1 MIFKSFSQFLTES
14 NSASFSPINEKQDEV
29 FKLKLHNAETGA
41 GESANFSI
49 VAKINPSND
58 ATEAQALNLI
68 KTYTENRLA
77 DDEKFKSAA
86 KGTVVFITIDRLKQR
101 NLTLINND
109 QAILRAVL
117 SFRMADRF
125 DMTKAA
131 GLTPYMKP
139 GGIAIWLD
147 TDMAKLAIEGQTVDP
162 NSEENQK
169 KIKNDTAE
177 ETETEKTKETIKPVE
192 LPAADA
198 EVLAFLKE
206 KLLGDGGKSALAK
219 SGVKSREVKFAQ
231 LILLDNTFSTVLP
244 NLKLSTT
251 LGAADGSYG
260 PKTALAYGIILDDK
274 FNNPH
279 NSIEAVD
286 IEKLAKYCTIAKLL
300 KPRLEQLWK
309 DSELTK
315 SGTPGTSGTAGTSGT
330 SSQLGFVYIDK
341 PGESTTPIKV
351 KTEEPAK

>member
-29 FKLKLHNAETGA
+29 VKLKLHNAETGA
-41 GESANFSI
+41 GESANFSV
-49 VAKINPSND
+49 VAKVNPPNE
-58 ATEAQALNLI
+58 ATEEQALALV
-68 KTYTENRLA
+68 KTALETYLA
-77 DDEKFKSAA
+77 PNEKFKSAA
-86 KGTVVFITIDRLKQR
+86 KGAVVFITIDRLIQR
-101 NLTLINND
+101 NLRIINND
-109 QAILRAVL
+109 QAVLRAVL

-162 NSEENQK
+162 KSDANQK
-169 KIKNDTAE
+169 KIENEK
-177 ETETEKTKETIKPVE
+177 ETDSKTKETIKPVE

-206 KLLGDGGKSALAK
+206 KLLGDAGKTALAK
-219 SGVKSREVKFAQ
+219 SGIKSREVKFAQ
-231 LILLDNTFSTVLP
+231 LILLDDKFSTALP

-251 LGAADGSYG
+251 LGSADGAYG

-274 FNNPH
+274 FDNPH

-286 IEKLAKYCTIAKLL
+286 IEKLAKYCTVVKLL
-300 KPRLEQLWK
+300 KPRLEEIWK
-309 DSELTK
+309 ASDLTK
-315 SGTPGTSGTAGTSGT
+315 SGSSGSSGASG
-330 SSQLGFVYIDK
+330 SSGSSGISGSSGQQGFIYINK
-341 PGESTTPIKV
+341 PV
-351 KTEEPAK
+351 

>member
-1 MIFKSFSQFLTES
+1 MIFKSFNQFLTES

-29 FKLKLHNAETGA
+29 FKLKQHSAETGA

-49 VAKINPSND
+49 VAKFNPSND
-58 ATEAQALNLI
+58 ATEDQALNLI
-68 KTYTENRLA
+68 KAYTEKELSNN
-77 DDEKFKSAA
+77 EKFKSAA
-86 KGTVVFITIDRLKQR
+86 KGAVVFITIDRLIQR
-101 NLTLINND
+101 NLRLINND
-109 QAILRAVL
+109 QAVLRAVL

-162 NSEENQK
+162 KSEANQAI
-169 KIKNDTAE
+169 IKN
-177 ETETEKTKETIKPVE
+177 ETETESKTKEPIKPVE

-206 KLLGDGGKSALAK
+206 KLLGDAGKTALAK
-219 SGVKSREVKFAQ
+219 SGIKSREVKFAQ
-231 LILLDNTFSTVLP
+231 LILLDDKFSTALP

-251 LGAADGSYG
+251 LGSADGAYG

-274 FNNPH
+274 FDNPH

-286 IEKLAKYCTIAKLL
+286 IEKLAKYCTVVKLL
-300 KPRLEQLWK
+300 KPRLEEIWK
-309 DSELTK
+309 ASDLTK
-315 SGTPGTSGTAGTSGT
+315 SGTPGTSGTAGTAGTSGT
-330 SSQLGFVYIDK
+330 AGQQGFIYINK
-341 PGESTTPIKV
+341 PV
-351 KTEEPAK
+351 